1 MIQSGLTF
9 KIQMAVSLSI
19 TPQRI
24 GRPLLPLMS
33 STKQVMTTS
42 AFELSAPE
50 RLLRFLEGQEVKSK
64 LIVPLTPDASTRNY
78 FRIPW
83 PTGKGSHAVAAVYP
97 EPFDPDFHPYLDV
110 TRLFLEN
117 GIPVPEI
124 YAVDGQS
131 GIIVQEDLGDRQLFR
146 VYEAAPVDECD
157 QYKERAVNLIAQIQ
171 NATQLAYERQSIASR
186 LAFDEPKLSW
196 ELDFFVE
203 HFFTSLRS
211 ETLRHGE
218 AAELKAELNDV
229 AAELAAR
236 PRVLCHRDFH
246 AANLMVDHDNRLRI
260 VDHQDARMGPV
271 TYDLVSFLLDRR
283 AEPPSLAELR
293 AYRLFLLE
301 ERRLLG
307 LEALDP
313 DEIATE
319 FRLMTIQR
327 GLKAIGT
334 FSYQTA
340 VCGRGNAYE
349 KFIEPTL
356 LIVLQAADWLD
367 RFPALRRML
376 RERVGSSPTVRE
388 GA

>member
-1 MIQSGLTF
+1 
-9 KIQMAVSLSI
+9 
-19 TPQRI
+19 
-24 GRPLLPLMS
+24 MS

-42 AFELSAPE
+42 AFELSASE
-50 RLLRFLEGQEVKSK
+50 RLLRFLQAQDEKSH
-64 LIVPLTPDASTRNY
+64 LVIPLTPDASTRNY

-83 PTGKGSHAVAAVYP
+83 KTGKAGNAVAAVYP

-117 GIPVPEI
+117 EIPVPEI

-146 VYEAAPVDECD
+146 VYETAPVEECD

-171 NATQLAYERQSIASR
+171 NATQLAYERQSISSR

-196 ELDFFVE
+196 ELDFFIE
-203 HFFTSLRS
+203 HYFGSLRK
-211 ETLRHGE
+211 ETLRHPE

-229 AAELAAR
+229 SAELAAR

-246 AANLMVDHDNRLRI
+246 AANLMVDKDNRLRI

-319 FRLMTIQR
+319 FRFMTIQR

-340 VCGRGNAYE
+340 VCGRGEAYE

-367 RFPALRRML
+367 RFPVLRRML
-376 RERVGSSPTVRE
+376 RERVGNN
-388 GA
+388 

>member
-1 MIQSGLTF
+1 MTS
-9 KIQMAVSLSI
+9 A
-19 TPQRI
+19 
-24 GRPLLPLMS
+24 
-33 STKQVMTTS
+33 KQVTTS
-42 AFELSAPE
+42 TFNGSASE
-50 RLLRFLEGQEVKSK
+50 RLLKFLEGHGIKDK

-83 PTGKGSHAVAAVYP
+83 NKGRAVAAVYP
-97 EPFDPDFHPYLDV
+97 EAFDPDFHPYLDV
-110 TRLFLEN
+110 TNLFLES

-131 GIIVQEDLGDRQLFR
+131 GVIVQEDLGDRQLFR
-146 VYEAAPVDECD
+146 VYDAAPKDECD
-157 QYKERAVNLIAQIQ
+157 EYKERAVNLIAQIQ
-171 NATQLAYERQSIASR
+171 KATATAFEKQSIASR

-203 HFFTSLRS
+203 HYFGSLRG
-211 ETLRHGE
+211 ETLRHAE
-218 AAELKAELNDV
+218 AAELKAELNDI
-229 AAELAAR
+229 AAELGAR

-246 AANLMVDHDNRLRI
+246 AANLMVDDNNRLRI

-283 AEPPSLAELR
+283 LEPPSLAELR

-301 ERRLLG
+301 ERRILG

-313 DEIATE
+313 DEVAQE
-319 FRLMTIQR
+319 FRLMAIQR
-327 GLKAIGT
+327 GLKATGT

-349 KFIEPTL
+349 HFIQPTL

-376 RERVGSSPTVRE
+376 RERNK
-388 GA
+388 AN

>member
-1 MIQSGLTF
+1 
-9 KIQMAVSLSI
+9 
-19 TPQRI
+19 
-24 GRPLLPLMS
+24 MS
-33 STKQVMTTS
+33 SAKQVTTS
-42 AFELSAPE
+42 AFDLSAAE
-50 RLLRFLEGQEVKSK
+50 RLLQFLEGQGAKSK
-64 LIVPLTPDASTRNY
+64 PIVPLTPDASTRNY

-83 PTGKGSHAVAAVYP
+83 KKGKAVAAVYP

-131 GIIVQEDLGDRQLFR
+131 GVIVQEDLGDRQLFR
-146 VYEAAPVDECD
+146 VYEAAPQDECD
-157 QYKERAVNLIAQIQ
+157 EYKERAVNLIAQIQ
-171 NATQLAYERQSIASR
+171 KATDAAYERQSIASR

-203 HFFTSLRS
+203 HYFGSLRR
-211 ETLRHGE
+211 ETLRHAE
-218 AAELKAELNDV
+218 AAELKAELNDIS
-229 AAELAAR
+229 AELAAR

-246 AANLMVDHDNRLRI
+246 AANLMVDGDNRLRI

-283 AEPPSLAELR
+283 SEPPSLAELR

-307 LEALDP
+307 LGALDP
-313 DEIATE
+313 DEVALE

-340 VCGRGNAYE
+340 VCNRGSAYE
-349 KFIEPTL
+349 QFIQPTL
-356 LIVLQAADWLD
+356 CIVLQAADWLD

-376 RERVGSSPTVRE
+376 KKRTNLN
-388 GA
+388 

>member
-1 MIQSGLTF
+1 
-9 KIQMAVSLSI
+9 
-19 TPQRI
+19 
-24 GRPLLPLMS
+24 MS
-33 STKQVMTTS
+33 SAKQVTTS
-42 AFELSAPE
+42 AFELPAAE
-50 RLLRFLEGQEVKSK
+50 RLHRFLESRGIKSPM
-64 LIVPLTPDASTRNY
+64 IVPLTPDASTRNY

-83 PTGKGSHAVAAVYP
+83 EMGKAVAAVYP

-117 GIPVPEI
+117 EIPVPEI

-131 GIIVQEDLGDRQLFR
+131 GIIVQEDLGDRQLFK
-146 VYEAAPVDECD
+146 VYDEAPEDDCDE
-157 QYKERAVNLIAQIQ
+157 YKERAVNLIAQIQ
-171 NATQLAYERQSIASR
+171 KATDQAFEKQSIASR

-203 HFFTSLRS
+203 HYFGSLRK
-211 ETLRHGE
+211 EALRHAE
-218 AAELKAELNDV
+218 AAELKAELNDIS
-229 AAELAAR
+229 AELAAR

-246 AANLMVDHDNRLRI
+246 AANLMVDGSNRLRI

-283 AEPPSLAELR
+283 SEPPSLAELR

-313 DEIATE
+313 DEFARE

-340 VCGRGNAYE
+340 VCSRGSVYE
-349 KFIEPTL
+349 QFIQPTL
-356 LIVLQAADWLD
+356 CIVLQAADWLD
-367 RFPALRRML
+367 RFPALRKMVRD
-376 RERVGSSPTVRE
+376 RVN
-388 GA
+388 AN